1 MSNNVITPDM
11 DNNMSF
17 NRGMSLVFFVLLSSA
32 VLLMSPMV
40 LSGEADDQAKPKETK
55 QALRA
60 LGMTHAATRV
70 IALAP
75 HLVEAMYTVGAGDKL
90 LAAVSHSDYPKAAL
104 ALPRVGNYTNINIE
118 SVLRFKPDLV
128 LAWRSG
134 NGPKVISKLRQL
146 GIPVYVSEPGNLLS
160 IAAMLKDVGTL
171 VDGKNTARARN
182 AFLSEYETLR
192 AKYQNKNPVSVFY
205 QVWNK
210 PLQTLSNKSI
220 VSDVINLC
228 GGRNVFGESKAI
240 APKVNVEAVLRENPD
255 AIIASGMGEERP
267 EWLDDWNQWTSLTAV
282 EHKHLFFV
290 PPDLIQRHSTRLL
303 QGAAILCQ
311 QLDQVRSKN

>member
-1 MSNNVITPDM
+1 MVND
-11 DNNMSF
+11 MSF
-17 NRGMSLVFFVLLSSA
+17 IKGMSLVFFVLLGSA
-32 VLLMSPMV
+32 ALLVSPTV
-40 LSGEADDQAKPKETK
+40 LSAEADAQAKPEEAT
-55 QALRA
+55 QTLRA
-60 LGMTHAATRV
+60 LGMTQTATRV

-90 LAAVSHSDYPKAAL
+90 LAAVSHSDYPEAAL

-118 SVLRFKPDLV
+118 SVLRLKPDLV

-171 VDGKNTARARN
+171 VGGKNTTRASN
-182 AFLSEYETLR
+182 EFLSKYEALR
-192 AKYQNKNPVSVFY
+192 AKYKNKKSVSVFY

-220 VSDVINLC
+220 VSDVIDLC

-255 AIIASGMGEERP
+255 AIVASGMGEERP
-267 EWLDDWNQWTSLTAV
+267 EWLNDWGQWTSLTAV

-311 QLDQVRSKN
+311 QLDQVRSDNILPGFTE